1 MGKIVMI
8 KQIREGKSL
17 ITVDF
22 YNVKKISNH
31 LCLISKKDIK
41 MFILLNEKFLR
52 FDWLRAVVF
61 QFNLKYLHVKITKPL
76 QVVV

>member
-31 LCLISKKDIK
+31 LRLISKKDIK

-52 FDWLRAVVF
+52 FDWLRAVVSQLNF
-61 QFNLKYLHVKITKPL
+61 
-76 QVVV
+76 